1 MCPLAHSTDCDN
13 MTTQVGD
20 TIDFVGV
27 LVLEYSCK
35 PVIRGGGAGHYLHSL
50 IYLDVQALPL
60 HKVMS

>member
-1 MCPLAHSTDCDN
+1 